1 MSLSDG
7 VEWGATWSE
16 CQDAF
21 QSFSP
26 SPLPFTS
33 SFESCVRAL
42 SKVVDPQSSSP
53 APNSIQF
60 RVGYRRDGTRV
71 QGDSCNQILRL
82 MRRGEERSAHIRGPR
97 PTDQQI
103 IVLASLFSP
112 SVPPNH
118 FCHPPFAQ
126 PPPPPPAVLL
136 LQSSSSQ
143 PTFFLP
149 AELEYRIS
157 LPSGGRGRRG
167 RRSAGARRLT

>member
-103 IVLASLFSP
+103 IVLPSFPFGPSKPFLPSSVCAAAASSSCSPPP
-112 SVPPNH
+112 SV
-118 FCHPPFAQ
+118 
-126 PPPPPPAVLL
+126 VLL
-136 LQSSSSQ
+136 
-143 PTFFLP
+143 PTYL
-149 AELEYRIS
+149 
-157 LPSGGRGRRG
+157 LPSCGARVSDLFTLRRARQEG
-167 RRSAGARRLT
+167 RRSVGARRLT